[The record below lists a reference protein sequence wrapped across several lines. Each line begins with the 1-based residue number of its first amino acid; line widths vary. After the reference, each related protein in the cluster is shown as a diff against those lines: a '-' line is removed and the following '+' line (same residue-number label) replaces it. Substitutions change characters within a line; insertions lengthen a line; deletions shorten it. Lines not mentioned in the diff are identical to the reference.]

1 MVEVELLNEIAV
13 LTSKMKEQE
22 EAHKREL
29 LSLKQQHSAA
39 MTNRERLHKNELLL
53 KSSQVAK
60 LQEEIRILKGESPSS
75 ATQKKGGLMSFI
87 PLSKP

>member
-1 MVEVELLNEIAV
+1 MVEVELLNELAV

-22 EAHKREL
+22 EAHKKEL
-29 LSLKQQHSAA
+29 LLLEQQHSAA
-39 MTNRERLHKNELLL
+39 MTNRERLHKSELLL

-60 LQEEIRILKGESPSS
+60 LQEEIQILKGGSPSS

-87 PLSKP
+87 PLQKQ